1 MNRADIRQAI
11 YDQIDWQPDTSEQAQ
26 AKVDRFINRAYLQ
39 LALDAPFLFF
49 EDKEYFRTQPTVTSV
64 KTITNDGLTQT
75 AESGAGDSSEGVE
88 HPGLVWERSY
98 SITAAYA
105 PTGDDAS
112 ITEWPLDPEGYAGV
126 VPHPWDGRWLEITDS
141 TGQVHRRRIRHVWW
155 KRTPSSPPVD
165 THTDY
170 ITLDRPLDL
179 RSLAT
184 DASEY
189 TKLDY
194 RIYTQSYYLP
204 ADTIEVRSLRT
215 YDDTRREP
223 ISLIYTEEAEEQW
236 WDDIQGT
243 SAAGSPRKA
252 FRTDFFQMP
261 TPTFQ
266 PTVSIT
272 QDGWDDADQQPFGG
286 FEFFY
291 TICWGTKDIDRTSI
305 GDIALSGKVHRFPRF
320 ESAPSPVSPLA
331 IVDSATQ
338 SIEVQLPNFGAKFG
352 FAHDSSNNIEKGKSG
367 FWKRIYARR
376 VNTNRAIKTSQAQI
390 GDSSDFFF
398 VGATSGSDETF
409 LFNGQLINSNEPYRQ
424 THGYSGIQLSPMPDA
439 EYDVDV
445 RYLRK
450 PQPLNH
456 DQAVPRIPPEA
467 IDVIVQK
474 TLATLYESLGSPELS
489 VMAQTKYQAS
499 LVTLS
504 KRYGSLPTGVFRKRL
519 GRSRG
524 HGRRGYRFLVEER

>member
-11 YDQIDWQPDTSEQAQ
+11 YDQIDWQPDTSEQAE
-26 AKVDRFINRAYLQ
+26 AKVNRFINRAYLQ

-49 EDKEYFRTQPTVTSV
+49 EDKEHFRTQPTVTSV

-75 AESGAGDSSEGVE
+75 AESGSGDSSEGVE

-112 ITEWPLDPEGYAGV
+112 ITEWPRDPESYAGV

-179 RSLAT
+179 RSFST
-184 DASEY
+184 DSSEY

-261 TPTFQ
+261 TPTYK
-266 PTVSIT
+266 PIT
-272 QDGWDDADQQPFGG
+272 SVGSGTWSDKDLQPFGT

-291 TICWGTKDIDRTSI
+291 TICWGTKDVTRTAI
-305 GDIALSGKVHRFPRF
+305 GDIAAAGEANRFPRF
-320 ESAPSPVSPLA
+320 ESAPSPISDPVTVTSSTEQVN
-331 IVDSATQ
+331 IT
-338 SIEVQLPNFGAKFG
+338 LPNFGAKFG
-352 FAHDSSNNIEKGKSG
+352 FGHDSVNNIEKDKSG

-376 VNTNRAIKTSQAQI
+376 TDTADSGTTRAKL
-390 GDSSDFFF
+390 GDSADFFF
-398 VGATSGSDETF
+398 VGVTSGSDQSF
-409 LFNGQLINSNEPYRQ
+409 SYSGQLLNNSEPYRQ
-424 THGYSGIQLSPMPDA
+424 TNGYSGIQLSPMPDA

-456 DQAVPRIPPEA
+456 DQAVPRVPPEA
-467 IDVIVQK
+467 MDVILHS
-474 TLATLYESLGSPELS
+474 TLTLLYESLGNSELS
-489 VMAQTKYQAS
+489 MVSQAKYQQS
-499 LVTLS
+499 LVTLT

-524 HGRRGYRFLVEER
+524 YGRRGYRFLVEER

>member
-11 YDQIDWQPDTSEQAQ
+11 YDQIDWQPDTSEQAE
-26 AKVDRFINRAYLQ
+26 AKVNRFINRSYLQ

-49 EDKEYFRTQPTVTSV
+49 EDKEHFRTQPAVITT

-75 AESGAGDSSEGVE
+75 AESGSGDSTAGVE

-98 SITAAYA
+98 SITDAFV
-105 PTGDDAS
+105 PTGADAN
-112 ITEWPLDPEGYAGV
+112 ITEWPRDPAGYAGA
-126 VPHPWDGRWLEITDS
+126 VPHPWDSRWIEITGAN
-141 TGQVHRRRIRHVWW
+141 GQVHRRRIRHVWW
-155 KRTPSSPPVD
+155 QRSGSPVD

-184 DASEY
+184 DSGEY

-194 RIYTQSYYLP
+194 RIYTHSYYLP
-204 ADTIEVRSLRT
+204 ADTIEVRSMRI
-215 YDDTRREP
+215 YEEARREL

-243 SAAGSPRKA
+243 SASGTPRKA
-252 FRTDFFQMP
+252 FRTDFFQLP
-261 TPTFQ
+261 TPTFK
-266 PTVSIT
+266 PTASVIPGT
-272 QDGWDDADQQPFGG
+272 WDDADQQPLGT

-291 TICWGTKDIDRTSI
+291 TICWGTKDTTRTAI
-305 GDIALSGKVHRFPRF
+305 GDIELVASTHRRPRF
-320 ESAPSPVSPLA
+320 ESAPSP
-331 IVDSATQ
+331 ISAPIT
-338 SIEVQLPNFGAKFG
+338 IETTAEIAQLQIPNFGAKFG

-376 VNTNRAIKTSQAQI
+376 VDTTRTSTTSQAQI
-390 GDSSDFFF
+390 GDSSDFFL
-398 VGATSGSDETF
+398 VGRAAGSDETF
-409 LFNGQLINSNEPYRQ
+409 DFQGQLINSNEPYRQ
-424 THGYSGIQLSPMPDA
+424 TNGYSGIQLSPLPDA

-467 IDVIVQK
+467 MDVIIQS
-474 TLATLYESLGSPELS
+474 TLTLLYESLGNAELS
-489 VMAQTKYQAS
+489 LVAQGKYQQS
-499 LVTLS
+499 LVTLA
-504 KRYGSLPTGVFRKRL
+504 KRYGSLPSGVFRKRL

-524 HGRRGYRFLVEER
+524 YGRRGYRFLVEER